1 MLQEHTYTHA
11 CVFRE
16 GKANIKREKK
26 KERRD
31 PFHSIHLRY
40 TPSLLQRSAGDHLS
54 IVEKENVFQN
64 RFPIGKHSKE
74 RGKML
79 PLDKLGT
86 KIAALIDPLAQNKW
100 ARFSKGKHK
109 FLDWNL
115 PRGKWHKTSHS
126 HLLSVNLDYQT
137 PREFKWATEKYP
149 LFFFNQWRKTV
160 SSSTMSN

>member
-40 TPSLLQRSAGDHLS
+40 TPSLLQSSAGDHLS
-54 IVEKENVFQN
+54 IGEKENVFQN

-126 HLLSVNLDYQT
+126 HLLSVKLDYQT

>member
-40 TPSLLQRSAGDHLS
+40 TPSLLQISAGDHLS
-54 IVEKENVFQN
+54 IVKKENVFQN
-64 RFPIGKHSKE
+64 GLPIGKHSKE

-86 KIAALIDPLAQNKW
+86 KIAALTDLLAQNKW
-100 ARFSKGKHK
+100 ARFSKGKQK

-115 PRGKWHKTSHS
+115 PRGKWHKNSHS
-126 HLLSVNLDYQT
+126 RLLSVKLDYQT
-137 PREFKWATEKYP
+137 PRDSNGLRENIP
-149 LFFFNQWRKTV
+149 CFFFNQWRKTV

>member
-1 MLQEHTYTHA
+1 MHA

-126 HLLSVNLDYQT
+126 HLLSVKLDYQT